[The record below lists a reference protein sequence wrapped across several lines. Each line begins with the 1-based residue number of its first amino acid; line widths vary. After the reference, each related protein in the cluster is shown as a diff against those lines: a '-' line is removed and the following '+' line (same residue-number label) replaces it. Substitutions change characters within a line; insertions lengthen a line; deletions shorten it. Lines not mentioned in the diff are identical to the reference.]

1 MKDYNVTTD
10 LNSLA
15 RSFFVFVFCSFLRCG
30 TVDDF
35 LLLFF
40 TIIQISNVCISSR

>member
-1 MKDYNVTTD
+1 MKDYNTTTD

-15 RSFFVFVFCSFLRCG
+15 RSFFAFFLFVLALG

-40 TIIQISNVCISSR
+40 TIIQISNVCVSSR

>member
-1 MKDYNVTTD
+1 MKDYNITTD

-15 RSFFVFVFCSFLRCG
+15 RLFFVFVFRSFLRCG

-35 LLLFF
+35 LSFK
-40 TIIQISNVCISSR
+40 